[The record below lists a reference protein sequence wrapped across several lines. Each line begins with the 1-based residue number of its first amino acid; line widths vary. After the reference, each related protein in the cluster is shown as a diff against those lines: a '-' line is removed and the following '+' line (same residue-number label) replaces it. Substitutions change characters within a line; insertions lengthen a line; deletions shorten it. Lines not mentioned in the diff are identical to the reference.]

1 MTSIDHVMV
10 RDDAWLPAGPDQAWK
25 TLSSETAQKKSRQS
39 GDSAPS
45 PGSRDFDTQG
55 TEPADFDTIPL
66 NQTLTEQ
73 PEYGVHDLAGEGR
86 FAVILLSNRTSQIVP
101 CDRRQNNLGFSRR
114 MGFTRKSIH
123 AERSVKLE
131 AHRGFG
137 AISDAERM

>member
-55 TEPADFDTIPL
+55 TEPADFDTSPSTKHSRSSL
-66 NQTLTEQ
+66 NTLPTIS
-73 PEYGVHDLAGEGR
+73 LAR
-86 FAVILLSNRTSQIVP
+86 AVSQLFLSASP
-101 CDRRQNNLGFSRR
+101 
-114 MGFTRKSIH
+114 
-123 AERSVKLE
+123 
-131 AHRGFG
+131 
-137 AISDAERM
+137 